1 MYTYNKLLHI
11 EFIIIHL
18 LARSI
23 RAKRTVEEIRD
34 AQETGID

>member
-11 EFIIIHL
+11 AFIIIHL

-23 RAKRTVEEIRD
+23 RAKRTVEEIHD
-34 AQETGID
+34 EQEIGIN